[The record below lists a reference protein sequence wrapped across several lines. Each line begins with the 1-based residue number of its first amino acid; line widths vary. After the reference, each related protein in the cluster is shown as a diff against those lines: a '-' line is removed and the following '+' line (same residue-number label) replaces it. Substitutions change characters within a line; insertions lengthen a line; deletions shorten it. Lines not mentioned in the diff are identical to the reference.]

1 MEPNAILTIFAALVL
16 LGIPVTSVIDTRRGA
31 GLDAQDLE
39 FRRAIYGSVAFSLLV
54 MAGLT
59 LAVVTWQDVDPGAL
73 GWAVSDTMRGFLW
86 GAGVTVASLGIAWVV
101 TSMLRAAGFREGPL
115 TRLLMPRDA
124 KETRAFLILSGVAAI
139 CEEYVYR
146 GFLLWVGSGWLGS
159 PWLGAVLVSVSFG
172 FAHWPQR
179 FAGMMRAGT
188 LGFTLCIPVI
198 MTGSLFP
205 AIVAHFWINA
215 AIGSG
220 LWRVLLL
227 PEEEPTET
235 ESAAGPEE
243 DVEGK
248 QEDAD
253 SEDEYLDRESDGG
266 DGGHG

>member
-1 MEPNAILTIFAALVL
+1 MEPNAILTIFAVLVL
-16 LGIPVTSVIDTRRGA
+16 LGIPVTSVIDTRRGG
-31 GLDAQDLE
+31 GLDAEELE
-39 FRRAIYGSVAFSLLV
+39 FRRAVYGSVAFSLLV

-59 LAVVTWQDVDPGAL
+59 LAVATWQDVDPEAV
-73 GWAVSDTMRGFLW
+73 GWSVPDAMRGFKW
-86 GAGVTVASLGIAWVV
+86 GVGITLASLVIAWVA
-101 TSMLRAAGFREGPL
+101 TSVLRAAGFREGPL

-146 GFLLWVGSGWLGS
+146 GFLLWVVAAWLGS

-198 MTGSLFP
+198 LTGSLFP

-227 PEEEPTET
+227 PEEEPTAT
-235 ESAAGPEE
+235 ESAARM
-243 DVEGK
+243 
-248 QEDAD
+248 DAD
-253 SEDEYLDRESDGG
+253 VDRENEHLDKESDGG
-266 DGGHG
+266 GGGHG